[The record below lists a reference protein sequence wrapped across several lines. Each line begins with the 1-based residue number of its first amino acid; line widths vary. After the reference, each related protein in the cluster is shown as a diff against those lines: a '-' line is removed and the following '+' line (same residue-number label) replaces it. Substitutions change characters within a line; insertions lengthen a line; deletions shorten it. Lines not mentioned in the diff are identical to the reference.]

1 MSHPVDPTFRLN
13 APFRTDFGRN
23 EHDTQ
28 GAVKR
33 GREGGDHTEYG
44 HADRAA
50 AQTGSF
56 AKAGHRL
63 HIFTPAV
70 AKQINTFEKEYGLT
84 LFDRS
89 RSGVQLTKAGKE
101 FVEDAQ
107 MIVRQCEESLRRA
120 QRRCTDGIATVR
132 LGVSIL
138 RPGNRILDLW
148 QRDAGKHTDIRLELV
163 SMPDDSEAINDIITH
178 LGEDV
183 DLIST
188 AFDTGYWNDTCNT
201 LALDSEPLCVAVP
214 RNHAL
219 ARHALLT
226 LKDLEGTRIRILKR
240 HRGANDTARDLSE
253 QCPAIDLID
262 IDHYDLDTFNDCAES
277 GDLLIPKPTWASAHP
292 QLVNVAVDWP
302 EPVVMH
308 YGLLYPLDAS
318 PVIHTL
324 WNFSPQ
330 TEISNRD
337 RPTKPR
343 RCSGVKCGN
352 L

>member
-63 HIFTPAV
+63 HISTPAV

-107 MIVRQCEESLRRA
+107 MIVCQCEESLRRA
-120 QRRCTDGIATVR
+120 QRRSTDGIATVR

-138 RPGNRILDLW
+138 RPGRRILDLW

-188 AFDTGYWNDTCNT
+188 AFDTGYWND
-201 LALDSEPLCVAVP
+201 LQHP
-214 RNHAL
+214 RPRFRATMRGRATQSRTGETRTAHIERPRRHTHPHSQTSSRRQRHGPGP
-219 ARHALLT
+219 ART
-226 LKDLEGTRIRILKR
+226 MPR
-240 HRGANDTARDLSE
+240 HRFDR
-253 QCPAIDLID
+253 
-262 IDHYDLDTFNDCAES
+262 HR
-277 GDLLIPKPTWASAHP
+277 
-292 QLVNVAVDWP
+292 
-302 EPVVMH
+302 
-308 YGLLYPLDAS
+308 PL
-318 PVIHTL
+318 
-324 WNFSPQ
+324 
-330 TEISNRD
+330 
-337 RPTKPR
+337 RPR
-343 RCSGVKCGN
+343 HVQ
-352 L
+352 

>member
-1 MSHPVDPTFRLN
+1 MYDRRL
-13 APFRTDFGRN
+13 D
-23 EHDTQ
+23 
-28 GAVKR
+28 AVI
-33 GREGGDHTEYG
+33 
-44 HADRAA
+44 AV

-56 AKAGHRL
+56 AKAGRLL
-63 HIFTPAV
+63 HISTPAV
-70 AKQINTFEKEYGLT
+70 AKQVNTFEREYGLT

-107 MIVRQCEESLRRA
+107 MIVRQCEEILRRA
-120 QRRCTDGIATVR
+120 QRRSADGIATVR

-138 RPGNRILDLW
+138 RPGRRILDLW

-188 AFDTGYWNDTCNT
+188 AFDTGYWDDTCDT

-219 ARHALLT
+219 ARRAQLT

-240 HRGANDTARDLSE
+240 HRGANDTARDLLE
-253 QCPAIDLID
+253 HHPAIDLID

-277 GDLLIPKPTWASAHP
+277 SDLLISKPMWAGIHP

-302 EPVVMH
+302 EPVIMH
-308 YGLLYPLDAS
+308 YGLLYPLDAT
-318 PVIHTL
+318 PVIRA
-324 WNFSPQ
+324 F
-330 TEISNRD
+330 ISRIAELSGLAD
-337 RPTKPR
+337 RTPCQADR
-343 RCSGVKCGN
+343 M
-352 L
+352 

>member
-1 MSHPVDPTFRLN
+1 M
-13 APFRTDFGRN
+13 
-23 EHDTQ
+23 
-28 GAVKR
+28 
-33 GREGGDHTEYG
+33 
-44 HADRAA
+44 
-50 AQTGSF
+50 
-56 AKAGHRL
+56 
-63 HIFTPAV
+63 
-70 AKQINTFEKEYGLT
+70 
-84 LFDRS
+84 
-89 RSGVQLTKAGKE
+89 QLTKAGKE

-120 QRRCTDGIATVR
+120 QQRSTDGIATVR

-138 RPGNRILDLW
+138 RPGRRILDLW

-188 AFDTGYWNDTCNT
+188 AFDTGYWDDTGNT

-219 ARHALLT
+219 ARRARLT

-240 HRGANDTARDLSE
+240 HRDANDTARDLLE
-253 QCPAIDLID
+253 QYPAIDLID

-277 GDLLIPKPTWASAHP
+277 GDLLISKPMWAGIHP

-302 EPVVMH
+302 EPVIMH
-308 YGLLYPLDAS
+308 YGLLYPLDVT
-318 PVIHTL
+318 PVIRA
-324 WNFSPQ
+324 F
-330 TEISNRD
+330 ISRIAELSCLVNG
-337 RPTKPR
+337 PPR
-343 RCSGVKCGN
+343 QADMM
-352 L
+352 